1 MENLT
6 AKEGKTAAI
15 VAYLTIIGTLIAIF
29 MNLENKNSFAQ
40 FHIRQ
45 AFGINASYL
54 GCAMFLNYFQNIN
67 AYYGFW
73 IFFSILAFYGLYG
86 AIQGKKNLI
95 PIIGEKFQQWFTFI
109 QY

>member
-6 AKEGKTAAI
+6 VKEGKTASVI
-15 VAYLTIIGTLIAIF
+15 SYLTIVGTLIAIF
-29 MNLENKNSFAQ
+29 MNQEPKNTFAR

-54 GCAMFLNYFQNIN
+54 TVAAILNNFQIIS
-67 AYYGFW
+67 AYYAFW

-86 AIQGKKNLI
+86 AFMGKTNPI

-109 QY
+109 Q

>member
-15 VAYLTIIGTLIAIF
+15 IGYLTIVGTLIAIF
-29 MNLENKNSFAQ
+29 MNQEKKNDFAK

-54 GCAMFLNYFQNIN
+54 AFAAILNYFQNIN

-86 AIQGKKNLI
+86 AVQEKKTII
-95 PIIGEKFQQWFTFI
+95 PFVGDKFQEWFTFI
-109 QY
+109 Q

>member
-6 AKEGKTAAI
+6 AKEGKTAA
-15 VAYLTIIGTLIAIF
+15 VVGYLTIVGTLIALF
-29 MNLENKNSFAQ
+29 MNQEKKNDFAR

-54 GCAMFLNYFQNIN
+54 AFAAILNSFQNIN

-73 IFFSILAFYGLYG
+73 LFFSILAFYGLYG
-86 AIQGKKNLI
+86 AVQGLKTLI
-95 PIIGEKFQQWFTFI
+95 PVIGHKFQEWFTFI
-109 QY
+109 Q